1 MNMNCSLKLN
11 CTKDVLLVSYF
22 TKLSDHAIIFKNRF
36 VLYVCMSV
44 FFDKIAY
51 DLLKMNRDQIL
62 LKKILSMLELWEK
75 KLT

>member
-11 CTKDVLLVSYF
+11 CTKDVLVVSYF

-44 FFDKIAY
+44 FFWQNC
-51 DLLKMNRDQIL
+51 LSLKMNRDQIL
-62 LKKILSMLELWEK
+62 LKKILSMLELWK
-75 KLT
+75 KNLT